1 MLKFSYV
8 AKNEKGEE
16 KKGDMEA
23 NEKKDIAESLKEE
36 GFWLTSLEEIKG
48 KDKMTLNRSGVI
60 ASLMLSVPLKSKMVF
75 CRHLAVMINSG
86 VSISRA
92 LAILSGQEK
101 NKVLRR
107 VICDLT
113 EQIKKGV
120 SLADA
125 MKKYPTIFNQVFTSM
140 VGVGETSGNLEG
152 ILKILAQQLEKD
164 HKLISKVRGALIYP
178 VIIVTV
184 MMIIGVLMM
193 MFVVPKITAIFD
205 DFGAD
210 LPILTKVVLGISNF
224 MSQNVVVTSSLI
236 LGSVTALLFF
246 WRSSLGKKFFHKLFL
261 KAPVLSGLVNKVN
274 SARFARILS
283 ALSKSGVP
291 LVRSLKI
298 TSDTLGNYYYK
309 EAVLAASQEVQKGIP
324 LSSVLGRYQD
334 FFPYL
339 VIQMIEVGEETGK
352 TPEVLLKLADFY
364 EEDVDQMTKNLS
376 SIIEPVLMVVVGL
389 AVAFFAIAIIQP
401 IYSIMDKV

>member
-1 MLKFSYV
+1 
-8 AKNEKGEE
+8 
-16 KKGDMEA
+16 
-23 NEKKDIAESLKEE
+23 
-36 GFWLTSLEEIKG
+36 
-48 KDKMTLNRSGVI
+48 
-60 ASLMLSVPLKSKMVF
+60 
-75 CRHLAVMINSG
+75 
-86 VSISRA
+86 
-92 LAILSGQEK
+92 
-101 NKVLRR
+101 
-107 VICDLT
+107 
-113 EQIKKGV
+113 
-120 SLADA
+120 
-125 MKKYPTIFNQVFTSM
+125 
-140 VGVGETSGNLEG
+140 
-152 ILKILAQQLEKD
+152 
-164 HKLISKVRGALIYP
+164 
-178 VIIVTV
+178 

>member
-16 KKGDMEA
+16 KKGEIDA
-23 NEKKDIAESLKEE
+23 NEKKDVAESLRSD
-36 GFWLTSLEEIKG
+36 GFWLISLEEVEEKKKKTSKKPNII
-48 KDKMTLNRSGVI
+48 L
-60 ASLMLSVPLKSKMVF
+60 SLMLSVPLKSKMVF

-101 NKVLRR
+101 NKILKKVTE
-107 VICDLT
+107 DLA
-113 EQIKKGV
+113 EQIKKGI

-125 MKKYPTIFNQVFTSM
+125 MAKYPTIFDQVFTSM
-140 VGVGETSGNLEG
+140 VRVGEASGNLEE

-178 VIIVTV
+178 SIIVIVMVIIGI
-184 MMIIGVLMM
+184 MMM

-210 LPILTKVVLGISNF
+210 LPILTKIVLNISNF
-224 MSQNVVVTSSLI
+224 MSQNIILTSFLI
-236 LGSVTALLFF
+236 VGFVAGVFFF
-246 WRSSLGKKFFHKLFL
+246 WRSTMGKKFFHKVFL
-261 KAPVLSGLVNKVN
+261 KAPILSGLVNKVN

-291 LVRSLKI
+291 LVKSLKI

-309 EAVLAASQEVQKGIP
+309 RAVLDASKEVQRGIP
-324 LSSVLGRYQD
+324 LSKVLEKYQD

-339 VIQMIEVGEETGK
+339 VIQMIAVGEETGK
-352 TPEVLLKLADFY
+352 TPEVLLKLAGFY
-364 EEDVDQMTKNLS
+364 EEEVDQMTKNLS

>member
-1 MLKFSYV
+1 MLKFSYI
-8 AKNEKGEE
+8 AKNKKGEE
-16 KKGDMEA
+16 RRGELEA
-23 NEKKDIAESLKEE
+23 NEKKDVAETLRKE
-36 GFWLTSLEEIKG
+36 GFWLISLEELEKKG
-48 KDKMTLNRSGVI
+48 KKTSNKPNIIS
-60 ASLMLSVPLKSKMVF
+60 SLMLSVPLKSKMVF

-86 VSISRA
+86 VSITRA
-92 LAILSGQEK
+92 LSILSGQEK
-101 NKVLRR
+101 NKVLKK
-107 VICDLT
+107 VTEDIT
-113 EQIKKGV
+113 EQVKKGI

-125 MKKYPTIFNQVFTSM
+125 MVKYPTVFNQVFTSM
-140 VGVGETSGNLEG
+140 IRVGETSGNLEG

-178 VIIVTV
+178 SIIIIV
-184 MMIIGVLMM
+184 MIVVGIMMM

-210 LPILTKVVLGISNF
+210 LPILTKIVLNTSNF
-224 MSQNVVVTSSLI
+224 MSQNVIITSSLI
-236 LGSVTALLFF
+236 LGSVASIFFF
-246 WRSSLGKKFFHKLFL
+246 WRSTMGKKFFHKIFL
-261 KAPVLSGLVNKVN
+261 KAPILSGLVNKVN

-283 ALSKSGVP
+283 ALSRSGVP
-291 LVRSLKI
+291 LIKSLKI
-298 TSDTLGNYYYK
+298 TSNTLGNYYYK
-309 EAVLAASQEVQKGIP
+309 EAVLTASNEVQKGIP
-324 LSSVLGRYQD
+324 LSKVLTRYQN

-352 TPEVLLKLADFY
+352 TPEVLLKLAGFY
-364 EEDVDQMTKNLS
+364 EEEVDQMTKNLS